1 MAAIFLMYG
10 FYDSWIF
17 LGIIIC
23 DLGSTVT
30 GAIIY
35 NDDLHFLSSDQQGID
50 AF

>member
-1 MAAIFLMYG
+1 MAAIFLMYD
-10 FYDSWIF
+10 FYNSWIF
-17 LGIIIC
+17 LGIIVC

-35 NDDLHFLSSDQQGID
+35 NDDLHFLSCDQQGID